1 MKDVR
6 MEMVLIPSDEVV
18 ARVIDGALII
28 VPLTAGMGDLENDL
42 FSLNETGAAIWD
54 LLDGSRTLGEVAAA
68 LREQYEAEPG
78 EIERDVSGI
87 AAELLKRGMLVEA
100 PV

>member
-42 FSLNETGAAIWD
+42 FSLNETGAAIWN
-54 LLDGSRTLGEVAAA
+54 LLDGSRTLGEVAAV
-68 LREQYEAEPG
+68 LREQYEAESG

>member
-1 MKDVR
+1 

-42 FSLNETGAAIWD
+42 FSLNETGAAIWH